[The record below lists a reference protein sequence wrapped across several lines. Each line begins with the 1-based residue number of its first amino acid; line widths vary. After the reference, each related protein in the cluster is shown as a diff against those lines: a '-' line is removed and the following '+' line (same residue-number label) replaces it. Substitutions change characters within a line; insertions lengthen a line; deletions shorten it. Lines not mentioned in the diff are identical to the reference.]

1 MATAFLPINTNLP
14 LANLESDFA
23 RVMILLGDARPPIW
37 DTAGL
42 MNAYKEAL
50 KGQQFD
56 PACDYL
62 VQTGRTIYV
71 VMMMLAVWE
80 YMAENFPDDSGVT
93 VLIYDATSNRYRD
106 VRIRYAY
113 HVRPVVQQGDD
124 LCCGD

>member
-1 MATAFLPINTNLP
+1 MATAFLPIHTNLP
-14 LANLESDFA
+14 FANLEEFA
-23 RVMILLGDARPPIW
+23 RVMILLGETRPPIW

-42 MNAYKEAL
+42 MTAYKEAL
-50 KGQQFD
+50 KGQRFD

-62 VQTGRTIYV
+62 VMTGRTIYV

-93 VLIYDATSNRYRD
+93 VLIYDATSDRYRD
-106 VRIRYAY
+106 VRIRHAI
-113 HVRPVVQQGDD
+113 HVKRAVQQGDD